1 MFPRCRPPES
11 ALSEIYM
18 IAGPAGSGKTTL
30 GLALTEV
37 LGSCC
42 LDLDDVT
49 SALVAQFIG
58 AHPEHDEPSALGRL
72 REARY
77 ELLAA
82 RARER
87 VGIDAAIVLIA
98 PFTTEKSSAAGWQAW
113 ISVLGVPES
122 SLHLVWLDLPPQV
135 RLERMA
141 ARAATRDATVLATAG
156 VSAPLPDPVAP
167 AVPHLSVDARLPVA
181 EQVRIVVQRFGN
193 ASNPA

>member
-1 MFPRCRPPES
+1 MIPRCRPPES

-30 GLALTEV
+30 GLALAEA
-37 LGSCC
+37 LAASC

-49 SALVAQFIG
+49 SALVDQFLG

-77 ELLAA
+77 ALLAA

-87 VGIDAAIVLIA
+87 VGIDEVIILVA

-113 ISVLGVPES
+113 VDALGVPENT
-122 SLHLVWLDLPPQV
+122 LHLVWLDLPPQV

-156 VSAPLPDPVAP
+156 VSAPLPDPVSP
-167 AVPHLSVDARLPVA
+167 AVAHLSVDARLPVA
-181 EQVRIVVQRFGN
+181 EQVRFVVQRFGN
-193 ASNPA
+193 ASARA